1 MIAAS
6 GSDLVVVAVRGDADA
21 REEVIGWL
29 QAHAAH
35 ILESGFRVEI
45 TGMVVSP
52 EARRCGVGR
61 LLVTEAERWA
71 RGMGSEV
78 IVVRSNAQ
86 RVESHLFYPALG
98 FRESKR
104 QVVYRKN
111 F

>member
-1 MIAAS
+1 
-6 GSDLVVVAVRGDADA
+6 
-21 REEVIGWL
+21 L

-35 ILESGFRVEI
+35 ILESGLRVEI
-45 TGMVVSP
+45 TGMIVSP
-52 EARRCGVGR
+52 EVRRCGVGR

-71 RGMGSEV
+71 REKGAEV

-104 QVVYRKN
+104 QVVYRRN